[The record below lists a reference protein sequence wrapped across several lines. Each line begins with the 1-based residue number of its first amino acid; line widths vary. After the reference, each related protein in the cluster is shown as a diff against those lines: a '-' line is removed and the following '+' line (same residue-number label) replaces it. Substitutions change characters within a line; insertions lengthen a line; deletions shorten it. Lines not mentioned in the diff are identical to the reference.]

1 MVHKSLSVVFVVL
14 VVLSLAG
21 VGSAQEL
28 WKFNDFSA
36 AYERFLY
43 EVVSWEGVWDQGL
56 ADEVISEITFYEH
69 WELGVSQRGMEVSM
83 GYRYWLPLEEADT
96 TLTFMGAALSS
107 LPIRKE
113 PEGLAEYMLLGLSA
127 SDLELE
133 VGNTIQLF
141 DGSRVRVVEEETV
154 AGIQGYLLRKSISDT
169 DEAGNKVDVV
179 TSEWVIAPDIAWPL
193 AVRLYQDGE
202 LFFQK
207 TLVEYEVYK

>member
-1 MVHKSLSVVFVVL
+1 
-14 VVLSLAG
+14 
-21 VGSAQEL
+21 
-28 WKFNDFSA
+28 
-36 AYERFLY
+36 
-43 EVVSWEGVWDQGL
+43 
-56 ADEVISEITFYEH
+56 
-69 WELGVSQRGMEVSM
+69 
-83 GYRYWLPLEEADT
+83 
-96 TLTFMGAALSS
+96 MGAALSS

-179 TSEWVIAPDIAWPL
+179 TSEWVIAPDIAWLPGRE
-193 AVRLYQDGE
+193 AVSRR
-202 LFFQK
+202 
-207 TLVEYEVYK
+207 